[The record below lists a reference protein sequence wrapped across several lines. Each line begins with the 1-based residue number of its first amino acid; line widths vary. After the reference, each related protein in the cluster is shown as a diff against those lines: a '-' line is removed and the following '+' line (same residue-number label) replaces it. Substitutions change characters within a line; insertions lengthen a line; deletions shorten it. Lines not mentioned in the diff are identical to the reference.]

1 MMILKT
7 FFCIYKN
14 VSQAV
19 IGALAETNEE
29 RAQTLIIDLLATQE
43 HKIPASELLGVRV
56 LFLLLF
62 ADSGFD
68 LIFSSHL

>member
-43 HKIPASELLGVRV
+43 HKIPASELLGV
-56 LFLLLF
+56 
-62 ADSGFD
+62 
-68 LIFSSHL
+68 

>member
-1 MMILKT
+1 MMILST

-29 RAQTLIIDLLATQE
+29 RAQTLIIDLVATQE
-43 HKIPASELLGVRV
+43 HKIPASWLLC
-56 LFLLLF
+56 
-62 ADSGFD
+62 S
-68 LIFSSHL
+68 FSSSSCWLWIRTDIF

>member
-1 MMILKT
+1 M
-7 FFCIYKN
+7 
-14 VSQAV
+14 

-29 RAQTLIIDLLATQE
+29 RAQTLIIDLVATQE
-43 HKIPASELLGVRV
+43 HKIPASELLGFCV